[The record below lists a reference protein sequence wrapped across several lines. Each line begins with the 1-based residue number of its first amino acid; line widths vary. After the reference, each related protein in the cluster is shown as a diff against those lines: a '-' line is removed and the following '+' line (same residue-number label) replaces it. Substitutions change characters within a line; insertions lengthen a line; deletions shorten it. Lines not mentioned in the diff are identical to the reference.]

1 MSSCRY
7 PVICFPYSL
16 FVCQQA
22 AHQISQQKCLED
34 TVIRITEKELY
45 DPWSIAYYLGYLIRR
60 RPHKKYLYYPDDVSV
75 GCYNRWPNS
84 LTTTMIS

>member
-1 MSSCRY
+1 MFSCRY

-45 DPWSIAYYLGYLIRR
+45 DS
-60 RPHKKYLYYPDDVSV
+60 
-75 GCYNRWPNS
+75 
-84 LTTTMIS
+84 